1 MLANKCYT
9 ILFKN
14 NILTFQIAKDGND
27 IITKKIKK
35 KTKKRGVGGISTS
48 GVTSWRQTQKG
59 LKFSESGS
67 WLLGS
72 NLEYVSPVP

>member
-1 MLANKCYT
+1 MFANKYYT
-9 ILFKN
+9 IPFKN
-14 NILTFQIAKDGND
+14 NIFSFQIAKDGND
-27 IITKKIKK
+27 IITKKIK
-35 KTKKRGVGGISTS
+35 TKKRGVGGVSTS

-59 LKFSESGS
+59 LKFGESGL